1 MTMSSG
7 HSFRGGQALAS
18 LSVADR
24 FSGSIVDSVGSV
36 SSRRRFT
43 GCWSAAG
50 VVVAV
55 VLAGSWSVGDDML
68 CGLLW

>member
-7 HSFRGGQALAS
+7 QSFRGGQGFAS
-18 LSVADR
+18 LSIAGR
-24 FSGSIVDSVGSV
+24 FSRSIVDSGGSV

-43 GCWSAAG
+43 GCSSAAG
-50 VVVAV
+50 AAVAV